1 MPTRPIGTE
10 PTTSTLRAA
19 GNAYA
24 EGRLSIDEVA
34 ASLGVTIPDAL
45 ALLEAQAYSRTVDQL
60 RLTPEQEAARYHAI
74 RRDRLARS
82 GRPARN
88 DALVAREVIASQR
101 IAGIDA
107 RRWLSR

>member
-1 MPTRPIGTE
+1 MPTRPIGSD
-10 PTTSTLRAA
+10 PTTSALRAV

-34 ASLGVTIPDAL
+34 AALGVTIPHAL
-45 ALLEAQAYSRTVDQL
+45 ALLEAQGYFRTVDQL
-60 RLTPEQEAARYHAI
+60 RLRPEQEAARYCAI
-74 RRDRLARS
+74 RRERIARE
-82 GRPARN
+82 GRPVRD

-101 IAGIDA
+101 IEGIDA